1 MKRPLLII
9 AISYVLG
16 IIIGVYFK
24 KSIPFI
30 MLGVL
35 IICLVTTKRNRK
47 IKETIIVI
55 VVVMIS
61 VIRTIQIN
69 NEYEKFYEK
78 FDNEKITA
86 VATVCG
92 DIEETEYRYT
102 TTVKINQMKG
112 DAKGKYKN
120 KKFLLYVKKSR
131 KTKLEYGQQIK
142 IIGFYDN
149 TEGRRNYKGSNYQ
162 EYLKNKKIYG
172 ILNCEDEL
180 KIIKVNNINPISML
194 IYRVRD
200 RLKNNVFDILDK
212 DEEGLAI
219 GILLGDSSEI
229 EDDIKEDFKNCSLS
243 HMLAVSGAHLSYL
256 ILGLNLLLNDRIIG
270 KRKKYVIN
278 IIAIIIF
285 MLLTGMSLS
294 VIRAGIST
302 ILSIVAVLIYRKS
315 DSFETMA
322 FALLCTIIDNPFTI
336 FNMGLQ
342 LSYLGI

>member
-35 IICLVTTKRNRK
+35 IICLVTAKRNRK
-47 IKETIIVI
+47 IKKTIIVI

-61 VIRTIQIN
+61 AIRTIQIN

-102 TTVKINQMKG
+102 TTVKIKKMEG
-112 DAKGKYKN
+112 DTKDIYKN

-131 KTKLEYGQQIK
+131 KTKLKYGQQIK
-142 IIGFYDN
+142 IIGFYDK

-180 KIIKVNNINPISML
+180 KIIKDNNINPISML

-200 RLKNNVFDILDK
+200 KLKNNVYDIQDK
-212 DEEGLAI
+212 DA
-219 GILLGDSSEI
+219 
-229 EDDIKEDFKNCSLS
+229 
-243 HMLAVSGAHLSYL
+243 A
-256 ILGLNLLLNDRIIG
+256 
-270 KRKKYVIN
+270 
-278 IIAIIIF
+278 
-285 MLLTGMSLS
+285 
-294 VIRAGIST
+294 
-302 ILSIVAVLIYRKS
+302 
-315 DSFETMA
+315 
-322 FALLCTIIDNPFTI
+322 
-336 FNMGLQ
+336 
-342 LSYLGI
+342 

>member
-35 IICLVTTKRNRK
+35 IICLVTAKRNRK
-47 IKETIIVI
+47 IKKTIIVI

-61 VIRTIQIN
+61 AIRTIQIN

-102 TTVKINQMKG
+102 TTVKINKMEG
-112 DAKGKYKN
+112 DTKDIYKN

-131 KTKLEYGQQIK
+131 KTKLKYGQQIK
-142 IIGFYDN
+142 IIGFYDK

-180 KIIKVNNINPISML
+180 KIIKDNNINPISML

-200 RLKNNVFDILDK
+200 KLKNNVFDILDK
-212 DEEGLAI
+212 DEAGLAT

-270 KRKKYVIN
+270 KGK
-278 IIAIIIF
+278 
-285 MLLTGMSLS
+285 
-294 VIRAGIST
+294 
-302 ILSIVAVLIYRKS
+302 
-315 DSFETMA
+315 
-322 FALLCTIIDNPFTI
+322 
-336 FNMGLQ
+336 NM
-342 LSYLGI
+342 

>member
-35 IICLVTTKRNRK
+35 IICLVTAKRNRK
-47 IKETIIVI
+47 IKKTIIVI

-61 VIRTIQIN
+61 AIRTIQIN

-102 TTVKINQMKG
+102 TTVKINKMEG
-112 DAKGKYKN
+112 DTKDIYKN

-131 KTKLEYGQQIK
+131 KTKLKYGQQIK
-142 IIGFYDN
+142 IIGFYDK

-162 EYLKNKKIYG
+162 EYLKN
-172 ILNCEDEL
+172 
-180 KIIKVNNINPISML
+180 
-194 IYRVRD
+194 
-200 RLKNNVFDILDK
+200 
-212 DEEGLAI
+212 
-219 GILLGDSSEI
+219 
-229 EDDIKEDFKNCSLS
+229 
-243 HMLAVSGAHLSYL
+243 
-256 ILGLNLLLNDRIIG
+256 
-270 KRKKYVIN
+270 
-278 IIAIIIF
+278 
-285 MLLTGMSLS
+285 
-294 VIRAGIST
+294 
-302 ILSIVAVLIYRKS
+302 
-315 DSFETMA
+315 
-322 FALLCTIIDNPFTI
+322 
-336 FNMGLQ
+336 
-342 LSYLGI
+342 